1 MTSLATVMRLLGSIR
16 EHLAAF
22 RLTAPMASIKVGSNL
37 LDGEHVTVHL
47 LPSVLADLAAA
58 LLAWGDT
65 LSRVSVTAWRPSHGA
80 TGHLSLTGERHDSTR
95 VVVFGGVAYSAEL
108 FADLQP
114 DGRQSVGLSVL
125 RSWAAGS
132 AGVAA

>member
-1 MTSLATVMRLLGSIR
+1 MTSPATVMRLLGSVR

-22 RLTAPMASIKVGSNL
+22 RLTAPMASVKVGSNL

-65 LSRVSVTAWRPSHGA
+65 LSRVSVTAWRPPHGE
-80 TGHLSLTGERHDSTR
+80 TVHLSLTGERHDSTR
-95 VVVFGGVAYSAEL
+95 VVVFGAVAFSETL
-108 FADLQP
+108 FGDLQP
-114 DGRQSVGLSVL
+114 DGRQGVGLSVL
-125 RSWAAGS
+125 RSWAAGA